1 MENYKIGDKV
11 KIRSWKSMENEF
23 GLNWWDDIKSYI
35 TFTRKMRESC
45 GRVMTITDELGLGTS
60 YSVDGG
66 GRFVYSRDTFVG
78 GIM

>member
-1 MENYKIGDKV
+1 MAIYKIGDKV

-35 TFTRKMRESC
+35 TFTKEMQESC
-45 GRVMTITDELGLGTS
+45 GRVMTITDERGMGTL

-66 GRFVYSRDTFVG
+66 KEFIYSRDTFVG
-78 GIM
+78 G